1 MKKAINILVT
11 LLSVVALVAS
21 CEKAPAVSEGI
32 VAEWQLT
39 EMTGYA
45 AADLPEVYV
54 DFKADLTFEIYQK
67 VGDVLRYRRYD
78 GTYAVEGELVKGE
91 YSDGED
97 WGCTYKAS
105 FEADGAILVL
115 TALETDKSGNVVSE
129 GEVCKYTKASLDQ
142 KEKDAADVVTKS
154 SEEASRRFL

>member
-1 MKKAINILVT
+1 MKRIFYLFV
-11 LLSVVALVAS
+11 LVAAGLLVS
-21 CEKAPAVSEGI
+21 CEKSPKLEEGI
-32 VAEWQLT
+32 VAEWQLMD
-39 EMTGYA
+39 MTGCSGDLLPSVYIDFR
-45 AADLPEVYV
+45 AD
-54 DFKADLTFEIYQK
+54 KSFEIYQK
-67 VGDVLRYRRYD
+67 VGDVMRYKKYTGEYTLS
-78 GTYAVEGELVKGE
+78 GTTLTGE

-154 SEEASRRFL
+154 GEEALRRFL

>member
-11 LLSVVALVAS
+11 LLSVVALAAS

-91 YSDGED
+91 YSDGTTKCLSMYQSDVFLFKNGKYEYTWKD
-97 WGCTYKAS
+97 DSESAQGGNQNGTVKRIDVCTSCIRAGKVQR
-105 FEADGAILVL
+105 AI
-115 TALETDKSGNVVSE
+115 
-129 GEVCKYTKASLDQ
+129 
-142 KEKDAADVVTKS
+142 
-154 SEEASRRFL
+154 

>member
-1 MKKAINILVT
+1 MKRIINILV
-11 LLSVVALVAS
+11 SVLALVATAVS
-21 CEKAPAVSEGI
+21 CEKAPKVDDGI

-39 EMTGYA
+39 DMTGYEA
-45 AADLPEVYV
+45 ATLPDVYIEFRAD
-54 DFKADLTFEIYQK
+54 KNFEIYQK
-67 VGDVLRYRRYD
+67 VGDVPRYRKYT
-78 GTYAVEGELVKGE
+78 GIYTISSTTLAGE

-97 WGCTYKAS
+97 WGSTYKVS

-142 KEKDAADVVTKS
+142 KEKDAADVVTRS
-154 SEEASRRFL
+154 GEETSRRFL

>member
-1 MKKAINILVT
+1 MKKIIRIMIIA
-11 LLSVVALVAS
+11 ALFCAAVS
-21 CEKAPAVSEGI
+21 CKKAPETSTAI
-32 VAEWQLT
+32 VAEWHLV
-39 EMTGYA
+39 EMTGA
-45 AADLPEVYV
+45 SALPEVYI
-54 DFKADLTFEIYQK
+54 DFKADYSFEIYQK

-142 KEKDAADVVTKS
+142 KEKDAADVVTRS
-154 SEEASRRFL
+154 GEETSRRFL

>member
-1 MKKAINILVT
+1 MAAHRYDRICGSNIFTRYSFRPDSNL
-11 LLSVVALVAS
+11 A
-21 CEKAPAVSEGI
+21 AVH
-32 VAEWQLT
+32 
-39 EMTGYA
+39 
-45 AADLPEVYV
+45 
-54 DFKADLTFEIYQK
+54 
-67 VGDVLRYRRYD
+67 GDVLRYRRYD

-142 KEKDAADVVTKS
+142 KEKDAADVVTRS
-154 SEEASRRFL
+154 GEETSRRFL